1 MIAGHINIDHID
13 YLLLESTVFTEH
25 TETREAGG
33 FWKTLDTLTPDFPLH
48 SDVVHQ
54 TFDSGCPKWAHDIK
68 QQFNWLMH
76 SMVTINKLTPGCFIP
91 PHKDT
96 MYRIKKKA
104 DNEQT
109 DVSALKLVR
118 INLFLQD
125 KEIGHMFEMDST
137 YLNKYKKGDYVVIT
151 PDKLHSVAN
160 LGYLNRYTMQLT
172 GFTHK
177 DMFI

>member
-1 MIAGHINIDHID
+1 MIKGNVDLSHIT
-13 YLLLESTVFTEH
+13 YEMLENLIFSEQ

-33 FWKTLDTLTPDFPLH
+33 FWKTLDVPTPNFPTQ
-48 SDVVHQ
+48 SDIVHQ
-54 TFDSGCPKWAHDIK
+54 TFDSGCPKWAHYIK
-68 QQFNWLMH
+68 QQFTWLMH

-125 KEIGHMFEMDST
+125 KEIGHMFEMDSA

-160 LGYLNRYTMQLT
+160 LGHLNRYTMQLT